1 MQSLSSVLLVK
12 WCLCVCKKRG
22 LDWSV
27 YSHNLCS
34 LLDLFI
40 HLCVEFFKV
49 FWVYFQ
55 ICASVLCHLQ
65 LEVRYVAG
73 RCKGA
78 VESCRWKLL
87 AMHSRS
93 LCWPCEGQELR
104 RSFLGPVPSSVAEPV
119 GRHKPL
125 WQQQIM
131 RVAASLPGRGK
142 SSCLFFWMSSDHI
155 GTGGFF
161 GGGHFEIPIFEDVVF
176 VLLHGLLLCLS
187 PLKVEWEGSCC
198 WCYPASAEESNWSTI
213 LWLCQAND
221 TGQRQKGAIGL
232 LHLMFPRS
240 GHVCPISQCNG

>member
-1 MQSLSSVLLVK
+1 MYARREAWTGQCTVTISAPYWIFSSIYVLSFLKCFGCIFRSVHLF
-12 WCLCVCKKRG
+12 
-22 LDWSV
+22 SAI
-27 YSHNLCS
+27 CS
-34 LLDLFI
+34 LRSDTWL
-40 HLCVEFFKV
+40 V
-49 FWVYFQ
+49 
-55 ICASVLCHLQ
+55 VLKI
-65 LEVRYVAG
+65 RSG

-93 LCWPCEGQELR
+93 LGWPCEGQELR

-131 RVAASLPGRGK
+131 RVAASSPGGGK
-142 SSCLFFWMSSDHI
+142 SSCVFFWMSSDHI

-176 VLLHGLLLCLS
+176 VLLHGLLFCLS

-198 WCYPASAEESNWSTI
+198 WCYPTSAEESNWSTI
-213 LWLCQAND
+213 LWLCKAND
-221 TGQRQKGAIGL
+221 TGQRQREAIGL
-232 LHLMFPRS
+232 LHLMFPHS